1 MGQEAGNRV
10 SGVLGEEP
18 EEIFREGVEG
28 RKRET
33 GRPEGKMGLRRNKN
47 SRRGPKPERG
57 GKTEEGKN
65 QARGFIVSANFTRPM
80 KEKEGLPSSSGGT
93 RSVEYMW
100 VFSYRTRSD
109 PSRIR
114 SRRQI
119 LNSPL

>member
-1 MGQEAGNRV
+1 MR
-10 SGVLGEEP
+10 
-18 EEIFREGVEG
+18 REGE
-28 RKRET
+28 
-33 GRPEGKMGLRRNKN
+33 
-47 SRRGPKPERG
+47 S
-57 GKTEEGKN
+57 
-65 QARGFIVSANFTRPM
+65 QASDFIVATNFTRPM

-100 VFSYRTRSD
+100 AFSYRMRSE